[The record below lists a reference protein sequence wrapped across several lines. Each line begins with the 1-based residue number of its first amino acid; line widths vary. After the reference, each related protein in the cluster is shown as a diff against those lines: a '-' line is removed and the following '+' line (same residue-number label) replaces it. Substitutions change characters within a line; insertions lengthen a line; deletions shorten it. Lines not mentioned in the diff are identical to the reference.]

1 MKGRQTYR
9 ISKVDTRIYVKG
21 FSGLLVYKAMY
32 AILSALGVFIGLY
45 LLTSPWIAI
54 IVVVPVLMFAL
65 YRLNQIQQNLGP
77 DGYQKKQTA
86 KKLPHFVAVKKQLK
100 QIIG

>member
-1 MKGRQTYR
+1 
-9 ISKVDTRIYVKG
+9 
-21 FSGLLVYKAMY
+21 
-32 AILSALGVFIGLY
+32 
-45 LLTSPWIAI
+45 
-54 IVVVPVLMFAL
+54 MFTL